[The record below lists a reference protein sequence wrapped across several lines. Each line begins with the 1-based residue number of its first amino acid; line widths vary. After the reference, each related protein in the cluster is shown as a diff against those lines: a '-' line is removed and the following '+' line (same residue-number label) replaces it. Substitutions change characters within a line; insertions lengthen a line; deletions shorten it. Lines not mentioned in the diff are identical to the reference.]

1 MSSSPFHHLLCIK
14 TEVLVTSWKANN
26 WSTWPQT
33 KPMICHLHSLLC
45 HVNRRQ
51 TSIGSRVFEHS
62 LISSHN
68 VSPCIVNFEEQCS
81 LWLWLALR
89 VSAPS
94 PNLKHSW
101 IYSSWSMQYELKFG
115 LNYWVFQQQIC
126 GLFLHSAAKYYWHCS
141 PKVVFHRR

>member
-1 MSSSPFHHLLCIK
+1 MSSSPFHHLLCVN
-14 TEVLVTSWKANN
+14 TEVLITSWKANY
-26 WSTWPQT
+26 WSTLYMASN
-33 KPMICHLHSLLC
+33 KAHHMICHLDSH
-45 HVNRRQ
+45 RRQ
-51 TSIGSRVFEHS
+51 TSIGSRVFKHS
-62 LISSHN
+62 LVSSQN